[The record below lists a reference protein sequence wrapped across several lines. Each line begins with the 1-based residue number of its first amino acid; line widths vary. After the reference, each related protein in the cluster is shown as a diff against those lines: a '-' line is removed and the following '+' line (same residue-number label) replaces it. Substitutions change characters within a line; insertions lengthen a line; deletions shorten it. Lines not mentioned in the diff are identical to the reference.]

1 MNPITD
7 PIQVE
12 RVSGLPITGRAAAA
26 GALSGLCAGLLTGIL
41 FGHFTTV
48 NTWAAMLVA
57 GPGLGVLFGAT
68 FAIAAHLAIRGQRD
82 LGSLRGLSAGDD
94 RIARDSG
101 AGGARNTLG
110 PAGLVPPDTPAAL
123 PGARPR

>member
-7 PIQVE
+7 PVPIE
-12 RVSGLPITGRAAAA
+12 RVSGWPITGRAAAA

-48 NTWAAMLVA
+48 NTWVAMLVA
-57 GPGLGVLFGAT
+57 GLGLGVLGGAT

-82 LGSLRGLSAGDD
+82 PGSLRGLFAGDD
-94 RIARDSG
+94 GLIAGDSG

-110 PAGLVPPDTPAAL
+110 QAGLVPPDTPVA
-123 PGARPR
+123 